1 MTETSDRVETDDRDI
16 WHLVSVPNIVV
27 DSKILM
33 CCNKSSAR
41 GNRFVVAIEIDN
53 KNFSMEID
61 TGASISAVN
70 QNFYQKHFGKY
81 TLKKD
86 SLMLRSYNN
95 SVFKPEGY
103 FVVRVRYGDEEKLI
117 KFYVVEDGAA
127 SILGRNWLD
136 AFNVGFSMVN
146 RLSVESR
153 VDEVVKRFPEVF
165 SSKIGCFRQAKISL
179 HLKEN
184 VTPIFCKPRPI
195 PVEEWPIDNDE
206 IREQTRQDEELQE
219 VMKYVKEGKWPEEK
233 KENIRSY
240 YNRRHELEVH
250 NGILMTTAHCTTNE
264 TPAKLFLNR
273 PVRTR
278 LDLLRETRDEDENIE
293 ETYTPAQRHQQ
304 KVQDRQVKNYG
315 GRRRRFEV
323 GEKVM
328 VTDYRTVNQ
337 RKWTP
342 AEVIMKKGRNTY
354 LCRIEEGKIWKRH
367 TNQIIR
373 RGTVEKGDTEI
384 RITNRKTGVRSYA
397 TGAKQARTEEQRT
410 LETRRN
416 PEGTVDSPEESN
428 VGQQDAATGEPETS
442 VLEASAVE
450 ADKQE
455 RIQQDSRREELN
467 DQGTQVHGNNT
478 LEVTEATQTNSN
490 KDVTPSAERVK
501 VGKDCHSLGRT
512 QEKCRPSRQCCDYK
526 SEAPTDREAQAK
538 KGGVK

>member
-1 MTETSDRVETDDRDI
+1 
-16 WHLVSVPNIVV
+16 
-27 DSKILM
+27 M

-70 QNFYQKHFGKY
+70 QNFYQKHFRKY

-153 VDEVVKRFPEVF
+153 VDEVVKRFPKVF
-165 SSKIGCFRQAKISL
+165 K
-179 HLKEN
+179 
-184 VTPIFCKPRPI
+184 
-195 PVEEWPIDNDE
+195 EWPIDNDE

-219 VMKYVKEGKWPEEK
+219 VMTYVKGGKWPEEK

-315 GRRRRFEV
+315 GKRRRFEV

-342 AEVIMKKGRNTY
+342 AEVIRKKGRNTY

-428 VGQQDAATGEPETS
+428 
-442 VLEASAVE
+442 
-450 ADKQE
+450 
-455 RIQQDSRREELN
+455 
-467 DQGTQVHGNNT
+467 
-478 LEVTEATQTNSN
+478 
-490 KDVTPSAERVK
+490 
-501 VGKDCHSLGRT
+501 
-512 QEKCRPSRQCCDYK
+512 
-526 SEAPTDREAQAK
+526 
-538 KGGVK
+538 

>member
-1 MTETSDRVETDDRDI
+1 
-16 WHLVSVPNIVV
+16 
-27 DSKILM
+27 M

-70 QNFYQKHFGKY
+70 QNFYQKHFRKY

-136 AFNVGFSMVN
+136 AFNVGLSMVN

-165 SSKIGCFRQAKISL
+165 SNKIGCFRQAKISL

-184 VTPIFCKPRPI
+184 
-195 PVEEWPIDNDE
+195 EWPIDNDE

-250 NGILMTTAHCTTNE
+250 NVTDNATQFLAENVQIFFRRNGIKHITAPVANPASNGSAENAVKTFKTNMKTRLGDPKNEGKSLKMIVMEFLFSYRTTAHCTTNE

-428 VGQQDAATGEPETS
+428 
-442 VLEASAVE
+442 
-450 ADKQE
+450 
-455 RIQQDSRREELN
+455 
-467 DQGTQVHGNNT
+467 
-478 LEVTEATQTNSN
+478 
-490 KDVTPSAERVK
+490 
-501 VGKDCHSLGRT
+501 
-512 QEKCRPSRQCCDYK
+512 
-526 SEAPTDREAQAK
+526 
-538 KGGVK
+538 